1 MIIYSHHNEIL
12 YPVGTLFNYDN
23 TAERFEV
30 FTSGSHSTKLGYSA
44 SNPQQKGI
52 HPVWCKRADDLLVCG
67 VMPKKVFNILSK
79 EADDN
84 SRSVLPTVKK
94 LQNRKKFLFKATNR
108 LDTDRDIS
116 DYLQTYRVR
125 LKYLDSCLNC

>member
-1 MIIYSHHNEIL
+1 M
-12 YPVGTLFNYDN
+12 GTLFSDYDDN
-23 TAERFEV
+23 AAERFEV

-79 EADDN
+79 EADEN

-125 LKYLDSCLNC
+125 H